1 MSITSPPKGIG
12 PAQFIL
18 DESGKDIPQT
28 AKKTLGDYL
37 SSRTRG
43 GAESYTEPVQGGGDY
58 TYMPPR
64 QNSYPIPPDL
74 TKIVA
79 DASYTSPQ
87 VFTLND
93 IGASKSESPAE
104 GSTELR
110 KLVETNPSS
119 GRSNNGGTSGHTLLK
134 NEAASISKV
143 VQNSVLKSNRFS
155 TGDKKF
161 TSKTYTEAMTVSPIA
176 KESVYETMRKAAMVS
191 MLNAAGGTDGS
202 SDYTL
207 GNILKGGRDVLGDV
221 VGDGSPVEGDVVNPT
236 NLVQHAIKKVETAT
250 LRPGAKR
257 EKIPAPTRPLEFAS
271 TTEDSTDTPMSD
283 DIFQENDSKGDIVGA
298 QPPRYTNTSFGQL
311 NTYLEQFSGVGT
323 GNMILLALVAYIAL
337 FIATALVAVILSII
351 LFKLPRENSRDSSA
365 QLGSERGPAFG
376 KFFFDPTAADG
387 FSLADTLP
395 NLSNLIAKI
404 LGLMQPYG
412 NMPGL
417 PVFHYFTHALEG
429 ALALVGID
437 GNTLLGLDGTPIPD
451 VVANVVLNFALTPG
465 YYLTL
470 IREIARD
477 MALFADFNNGG
488 GGSGIFGILEK
499 IRTLKIVRFVDT
511 CARLGIVSSQRLQSD
526 RSIDPGE
533 RVANG
538 PIPAGGDDKSDVNT
552 TANAYEVARK
562 RVSRSRETEGSKRL
576 AWSHSSLGYTRSELI
591 TPDLIR
597 ALERERITT
606 LGGTDSGLSSLRRLK
621 ARKIASTTG
630 RISAEDRKY
639 HENLLDAEYMP
650 FYFHDLRTN
659 EILSF
664 HAFLSSLTDGYTA
677 NYTSTDGFG
686 RMDPVQTYKNTT
698 RAVSFTF
705 NVVATSPDD
714 HAQMWYSINKLVNMV
729 YPQWSEGDT
738 ITGEGGETFTQP
750 FSQTIA
756 ASPMLRVR
764 IGDVIHSNY
773 SRFGLGRIFGLEKAN
788 AALPGTAVDT
798 ATGLPNPL
806 TPSGSLPTTFT
817 GTEDSKTPGK
827 SFQVNTSTSDNDLN
841 SMNSLKYSNDPISAT
856 VATLQNALLGK
867 TVIALK
873 IKRYPVGTYTDFIF
887 EKDFTHEYNNDGR
900 NDDTGTIVK
909 FITAANIKD
918 PLMCYVKMSK
928 GFTPAGGFLLYEYVK
943 AAVTDI
949 EIANSEIVTADE
961 ELAQSLTSNFMD
973 PAKNA
978 VVRSFEEGAG
988 GRGLAGFIT
997 SLGLEYGSTDTT
1009 WTTDTGA
1016 RAPNMVSIV
1025 VSFTPIHDIP
1035 MGLAAD
1041 GTARAAAYPVG
1052 DVTRRRFY
1060 QDLVQNDKNIAASLP
1075 PRTIDMGIKK

>member
-64 QNSYPIPPDL
+64 PNAQIILPDSFGA
-74 TKIVA
+74 TA
-79 DASYTSPQ
+79 DVFITSPST
-87 VFTLND
+87 FTSPDELERYEPVQ
-93 IGASKSESPAE
+93 GAD
-104 GSTELR
+104 
-110 KLVETNPSS
+110 KLKALVTINPSAE
-119 GRSNNGGTSGHTLLK
+119 RSVNNGTSGHYLLK
-134 NEAASISKV
+134 EKATEIGDV
-143 VQNSVLKSNRFS
+143 VQKSVLNYNRFS
-155 TGDKKF
+155 SGPNKF
-161 TSKTYTEAMTVSPIA
+161 TSKSFSEAMPKTTA
-176 KESVYETMRKAAMVS
+176 WKADNESENVYETMRKAAMVS
-191 MLNAAGGTDGS
+191 MLNAAGETNGFGKS
-202 SDYTL
+202 GYTL
-207 GNILKGGRDVLGDV
+207 DDIL
-221 VGDGSPVEGDVVNPT
+221 GSGKSGPTEGDVANPL
-236 NLVQHAIKKVETAT
+236 NLIQQGLILSDSKIDTET
-250 LRPGAKR
+250 LRPLAKR
-257 EKIPAPTRPLEFAS
+257 KMIAAPTRELVYFGNTS
-271 TTEDSTDTPMSD
+271 DTPASD
-283 DIFQENDSKGDIVGA
+283 DLFDSGNKIGDLDGVQEA
-298 QPPRYTNTSFGQL
+298 RYTNKSFGQL
-311 NTYLEQFSGVGT
+311 NTYIEQFSGVGT
-323 GNMILLALVAYIAL
+323 GNMILLALTAYVAL
-337 FIATALVAVILSII
+337 FIATSVVAII
-351 LFKLPRENSRDSSA
+351 VSLIVTKLPRENFRESSG

-376 KFFFDPTAADG
+376 KFFFDPEGTAGVQLTDVI
-387 FSLADTLP
+387 P
-395 NLSNLIAKI
+395 NLSNLIARI

-412 NMPGL
+412 NGQALPGL
-417 PVFHYFTHALEG
+417 HYFTHALEG
-429 ALALVGID
+429 ALSLIGVD
-437 GNTLLGLDGTPIPD
+437 SRELDPSTIVK
-451 VVANVVLNFALTPG
+451 VVFNFALTPG
-465 YYLTL
+465 YYITL

-477 MALFADFNNGG
+477 MALFADFSGG
-488 GGSGIFGILEK
+488 GGGTGVFGILEK
-499 IRTLKIVRFVDT
+499 IRTLKIIRFVDT

-533 RVANG
+533 AIG
-538 PIPAGGDDKSDVNT
+538 ATGKIPAGGDISSDVDT
-552 TANAYEVARK
+552 TENAYEVARK

-591 TPDLIR
+591 TPDLVR
-597 ALERERITT
+597 ALERERIVTP
-606 LGGTDSGLSSLRRLK
+606 GGTDSGLSSLRRLK

-705 NVVATSPDD
+705 NVVATSEKD

-773 SRFGLGRIFGLEKAN
+773 SRFGLGRIFGLEKDN
-788 AALPGTAVDT
+788 AALKTKD
-798 ATGLPNPL
+798 ATILDPL
-806 TPSGSLPTTFT
+806 LAGDSFPTTFYET
-817 GTEDSKTPGK
+817 KLSQTPKK
-827 SFQVNTSTSDNDLN
+827 SFHVNTSTSDNDLN
-841 SMNSLKYSNDPISAT
+841 FLNSFA
-856 VATLQNALLGK
+856 
-867 TVIALK
+867 
-873 IKRYPVGTYTDFIF
+873 
-887 EKDFTHEYNNDGR
+887 YNNDPLSAIAATSQAKLLHQTVSLKKGNYSIVTALEFTSR
-900 NDDTGTIVK
+900 TYIDRPYNSNGDEFGTIEE
-909 FITAANIKD
+909 FITTTNTKS
-918 PLMCYVKMSK
+918 PYLMCYVKLSK
-928 GFTPAGGFLLYEYVK
+928 PIIDDFAEVEYEYVK
-943 AAVTDI
+943 VGV
-949 EIANSEIVTADE
+949 ANLKFPYEPEPTKE
-961 ELAQSLTSNFMD
+961 QNNAQSLTKDFMET
-973 PAKNA
+973 ANNA
-978 VVRSFEEGAG
+978 VVRSFEDGAG
-988 GRGLAGFIT
+988 GKGLAGFIT

-1075 PRTIDMGIKK
+1075 PQTIAKGIKK